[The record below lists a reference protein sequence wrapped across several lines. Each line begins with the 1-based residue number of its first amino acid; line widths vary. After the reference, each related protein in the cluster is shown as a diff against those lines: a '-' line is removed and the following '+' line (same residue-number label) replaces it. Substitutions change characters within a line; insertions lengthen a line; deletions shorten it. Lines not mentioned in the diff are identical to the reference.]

1 MSPVKAAFLS
11 LAMLAAIAVCGVG
24 IYAAD
29 ASTGHAVVDGY
40 GVVSPRAEPRFAFVQ
55 ERTLIQVRPIRLTRM
70 MCLSLPST
78 TRADSTPDL
87 NAPVST
93 LTRLARISG
102 SGAGVCPCTT
112 TLGAGP

>member
-40 GVVSPRAEPRFAFVQ
+40 GVS
-55 ERTLIQVRPIRLTRM
+55 
-70 MCLSLPST
+70 ST
-78 TRADSTPDL
+78 TR
-87 NAPVST
+87 
-93 LTRLARISG
+93 
-102 SGAGVCPCTT
+102 
-112 TLGAGP
+112 